1 MSVQSEFAAKVA
13 ELIAQT
19 KDLAPA
25 ARSRVL
31 EMLDAART
39 EILGRLASI
48 DPQSFSAA
56 QLTEL
61 KRSIDSAMDQF
72 RADATSFMD
81 SAQSHA
87 ARLGAQGVSQPL
99 VSAGLEAVAMGR
111 VNPTTLAIAQG
122 YTADLITNLSRQAAH
137 DINAALQRAFLGG
150 QSWDQI
156 VQQIARGLGATGRVS
171 IFDKIGDRAATIAE
185 NEILRIHAISGQAR
199 MEDMATR
206 HPELK
211 KKWLHIPAA
220 RVPRHTHYMA
230 SGQIKGVNEPFEI
243 PVLPGADPEL
253 LMYPRD
259 PNGSPENTINCH
271 CLSLPH
277 FDANALKPTAEHQQL
292 LDKFGISISVA

>member
-1 MSVQSEFAAKVA
+1 MSIQSEFAAKVA

-31 EMLDAART
+31 EMLDAARR
-39 EILGRLASI
+39 EILGRLADV
-48 DPQSFSAA
+48 DPASFSAA

-61 KRSIDSAMDQF
+61 KRSIDAAMDKF
-72 RADATSFMD
+72 RSDATAFLD
-81 SAQSHA
+81 SAETHA

-99 VSAGLEAVAMGR
+99 VTAGMEAVAMGH

-122 YTADLITNLSRQAAH
+122 YTADLITNVSRQAAH

-156 VQQIARGLGATGRVS
+156 VQQIGRGLGATGRVS

-185 NEILRIHAISGQAR
+185 NEILRVHGMSGQAR
-199 MEDMATR
+199 MEELVTR
-206 HPELK
+206 HPDLQ
-211 KKWLHIPAA
+211 KKWVHIPVA
-220 RVPRHTHYMA
+220 RFPRISHLLA
-230 SGQIKGVNEPFEI
+230 SGQVKNVDEPFE
-243 PVLPGADPEL
+243 VEGEE

-271 CLSLPH
+271 CLSVPYL
-277 FDANALKPTAEHQQL
+277 DASVLKPTAGHKAL
-292 LDKFGISISVA
+292 LDKLGIAIKVA